1 MFSFSY
7 LSENVKNL
15 VFAWPHSSV
24 KMTVLE
30 KFLVTDDNLLE
41 KPTKIFVVT
50 LTYEQ
55 QERGRRRPQM
65 ESPPAKEKQ
74 QQQHEKTKIS
84 NVV

>member
-55 QERGRRRPQM
+55 ERGRRPQM
-65 ESPPAKEKQ
+65 ESPGKG
-74 QQQHEKTKIS
+74 KTEITTTT
-84 NVV
+84 